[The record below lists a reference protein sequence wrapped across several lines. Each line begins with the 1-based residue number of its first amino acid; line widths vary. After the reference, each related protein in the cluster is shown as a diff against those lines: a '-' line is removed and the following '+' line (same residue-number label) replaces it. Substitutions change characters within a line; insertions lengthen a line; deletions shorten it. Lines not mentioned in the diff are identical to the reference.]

1 MAQIFRPSHSW
12 ESQVAKRLQEFSTRT
27 NSGQKLPL
35 HIDDSKLVYTRLKA
49 LAKQIRSFVTNLN
62 VSVVSSG
69 KQPINPDDIINELE
83 RALQTR
89 SPYTD
94 CVCIERYRLLYLAV
108 IPFQC
113 FGFNFVIVRG

>member
-1 MAQIFRPSHSW
+1 MAQIFRPTHSW

-27 NSGQKLPL
+27 NSGQRLPL

-62 VSVVSSG
+62 VSAVSSG

-94 CVCIERYRLLYLAV
+94 CVCIERY
-108 IPFQC
+108 
-113 FGFNFVIVRG
+113 